1 MGVKRFRFSLQNNAR
16 INPDKKLCETF
27 RDKYAGQRVS
37 MKLHEAFTKD
47 KSQWEK
53 YSYAIVGSDLVWRRW
68 KNNRTEIYGY
78 YYLEFIE
85 RTKRR
90 AYAPSFGFS
99 EMPGEKDL
107 PFIKRGLQGFDKL
120 SCREQDGC
128 DLIRKI
134 TGQEAQCVLDP
145 TLLLNSEQWKE
156 FEARPKYKLPEKYVL
171 CYFLGSRT
179 QEYNEAISE
188 AAKDLPVIDID
199 HRNAEFHKLTGP
211 AEFLYLFRHADF
223 ICTDSFHGAAFSINF
238 GKNFL
243 VFRRLNNYGKSAG
256 MWGRLDSLLSNTGL
270 KNHIYESGMKI
281 RPDEINHEL
290 VNQRLESMRE
300 SSMQYLRECLK
311 IQE

>member
-1 MGVKRFRFSLQNNAR
+1 MH
-16 INPDKKLCETF
+16 PDVKLCEVF
-27 RDKYAGQRVS
+27 REKYAGQRIYITP
-37 MKLHEAFTKD
+37 HEALTADESK
-47 KSQWEK
+47 WEK
-53 YSYAIVGSDLVWRRW
+53 YSYVITGSDQVWHKW
-68 KNNRTEIYGY
+68 GNNKAEMYGL
-78 YYLEFIE
+78 YYLQFIG
-85 RTKRR
+85 RSKRI

-99 EMPGEKDL
+99 DMPGEKDL
-107 PFIKRGLQGFDKL
+107 PFIKRGLQGFERH

-134 TGQEAQCVLDP
+134 TGQNAQCVLDP

-156 FEARPKYKLPEKYVL
+156 FEARPKYNLPEKYVL

-179 QEYNEAISE
+179 QEYNEAIRE

-199 HRNAEFHKLTGP
+199 HRNAELHKFTGP

-256 MWGRLDSLLSNTGL
+256 MWGRLASLLSNTGL
-270 KNHIYESGMKI
+270 MNHVYESGMQI
-281 RPDEINHEL
+281 RPDVPNYEY
-290 VNQRLESMRE
+290 VDQKLEAMRE
-300 SSMQYLRECLK
+300 DSMKYLRECLK